1 LVGKLD
7 AEHTEADGNSNG
19 STSQIGDLNLEAS
32 FLESELLLV
41 LSSDYT
47 PELIPVITEPAP
59 EESYMANA
67 PGMNE
72 GEQNTK
78 GLLVTT

>member
-1 LVGKLD
+1 LD
-7 AEHTEADGNSNG
+7 AEDTETDGNGNG

-32 FLESELLLV
+32 FLESELPV

-59 EESYMANA
+59 EEPYMANA
-67 PGMNE
+67 PGTNE
-72 GEQNTK
+72 GEPNTK
-78 GLLVTT
+78 DLLVTT

>member
-1 LVGKLD
+1 MVGKLD
-7 AEHTEADGNSNG
+7 AEHTKTDGNGNG

-32 FLESELLLV
+32 FLESELPV

-47 PELIPVITEPAP
+47 PKLIPVITEPAP
-59 EESYMANA
+59 EESHMGNA

-72 GEQNTK
+72 GEENTK
-78 GLLVTT
+78 DFLVTT

>member
-1 LVGKLD
+1 MVGKLD
-7 AEHTEADGNSNG
+7 AEHTKTDGNGNG

-32 FLESELLLV
+32 FLESELL
-41 LSSDYT
+41 SSDYT
-47 PELIPVITEPAP
+47 PESIPAITEPAP

-67 PGMNE
+67 PGTNE

-78 GLLVTT
+78 DLLVTT

>member
-1 LVGKLD
+1 MVRKLD
-7 AEHTEADGNSNG
+7 AEHTETDGNGNG

-32 FLESELLLV
+32 FLESELPV

-59 EESYMANA
+59 EEPYMANA
-67 PGMNE
+67 PGTNE
-72 GEQNTK
+72 GEPNTK
-78 GLLVTT
+78 DLLVTT

>member
-1 LVGKLD
+1 MVGKLD
-7 AEHTEADGNSNG
+7 AEHTKTDGNGNG

-32 FLESELLLV
+32 FLESELPV

-47 PELIPVITEPAP
+47 PKLIPVITEPAP
-59 EESYMANA
+59 EESHMANA

-72 GEQNTK
+72 GEENTK
-78 GLLVTT
+78 DFLVTT

>member
-1 LVGKLD
+1 MVGKLD
-7 AEHTEADGNSNG
+7 AEHTKADGNSNG
-19 STSQIGDLNLEAS
+19 STSHIGDLNLEAS
-32 FLESELLLV
+32 FLESELLV

-47 PELIPVITEPAP
+47 PELIPVTTEPAP

>member
-1 LVGKLD
+1 LVRKLD
-7 AEHTEADGNSNG
+7 AEHTKTDGNGNG

-32 FLESELLLV
+32 FLESELPV

-59 EESYMANA
+59 EESYMAIA
-67 PGMNE
+67 PGTNE

-78 GLLVTT
+78 DLLVTT